1 MAQFS
6 LHDAAASRRRRHK
19 ENTMKKLTTALAWL
33 LLALVAALAALNW
46 ATLMQPA
53 PINLLLI
60 DIQAPLGLVM
70 LGVTAI
76 LVALFGLAYMHGQI
90 GQLLE
95 TRRLL
100 KEIQRVQG
108 LADQAEASRVGQLSE
123 QMTREFARLHERLDQ
138 APPASV
144 AGADRPPTGAP
155 FGG

>member
-1 MAQFS
+1 
-6 LHDAAASRRRRHK
+6 
-19 ENTMKKLTTALAWL
+19 MKKLTTGLAWVV
-33 LLALVAALAALNW
+33 LALVAALAALNW
-46 ATLMQPA
+46 STLMQPA
-53 PINLLLI
+53 PLNLLLI

-70 LGVTAI
+70 LGVTGI

-108 LADQAEASRVGQLSE
+108 LADQAEASRVAQLSE

-138 APPASV
+138 PMQTVP
-144 AGADRPPTGAP
+144 GRFDGAP
-155 FGG
+155 LEGQPLGGA

>member
-1 MAQFS
+1 
-6 LHDAAASRRRRHK
+6 
-19 ENTMKKLTTALAWL
+19 MKKLTTGLAWVV
-33 LLALVAALAALNW
+33 LALVAALAALNW

-53 PINLLLI
+53 PLNLLLI

-70 LGVTAI
+70 LGVTGI

-108 LADQAEASRVGQLSE
+108 LADQAEASRVAQLSE

-138 APPASV
+138 PMRTVP
-144 AGADRPPTGAP
+144 GRFDGAP
-155 FGG
+155 LDGQPLGGA